1 MDSMVERSCF
11 GDAISQLKTLQ
22 LKQKIRRG
30 RRRRRRRS
38 EEIKIKKE
46 NALLMEEGV
55 FFLSSGAS

>member
-30 RRRRRRRS
+30 RRS
-38 EEIKIKKE
+38 EEINKKKKCFI
-46 NALLMEEGV
+46 NGRGGL
-55 FFLSSGAS
+55 FFKLRS

>member
-30 RRRRRRRS
+30 RRS
-38 EEIKIKKE
+38 EEINKKK

>member
-30 RRRRRRRS
+30 RRRGGS
-38 EEIKIKKE
+38 EEIKIKKKM
-46 NALLMEEGV
+46 LY
-55 FFLSSGAS
+55 

>member
-30 RRRRRRRS
+30 RRRS

>member
-30 RRRRRRRS
+30 RRS
-38 EEIKIKKE
+38 EEINKKKM
-46 NALLMEEGV
+46 LY
-55 FFLSSGAS
+55 